1 MTLKSH
7 FLSDLEKEKKLAALL
22 DGCYQKHLRHYD
34 FIRVH
39 DVKRQ
44 RQGVDVIFR
53 NKKTGK
59 EYFIDEKAQ
68 LDYINE
74 DLPTFAFELL
84 YVKDGGQ
91 KQGWFFDKSKKTD
104 FYALATAIFSDE
116 AGLYTSCKITL
127 VNRQKLISLLVEKGL
142 SQHSLRSN
150 FADFTK
156 NHGKSTVA
164 QLNEKTEG
172 YLYFSKLNKAERPL
186 NLILKLD
193 FLKDNGL
200 AKRLV

>member
-7 FLSDLEKEKKLAALL
+7 FLSDLNKEKKLAALL
-22 DGCYQKHLRHYD
+22 DGYYQNHLKHYD
-34 FIRVH
+34 FVRVQ
-39 DVKRQ
+39 DLKRQ
-44 RQGVDVIFR
+44 HQGVDVIFR
-53 NKKTGK
+53 NKKTGE
-59 EYFIDEKAQ
+59 EYFVDEKAQ

-74 DLPTFAFELL
+74 DLPTFAFELM
-84 YVKDGGQ
+84 YAKDGAQ

-104 FYALATAIFSDE
+104 FYALVTAIFSDE

-142 SQHSLRSN
+142 EPDSLQSN
-150 FADFTK
+150 FTAFTK
-156 NHGKSTVA
+156 HHGKSTLA

-172 YLYFSKLNKAERPL
+172 YLYFSKRNKAETPL
-186 NLILKLD
+186 NLVLRLD
-193 FLKDNGL
+193 FLIDKSV